1 MPDPEEARPNVPAAD
16 PDALA
21 KALEVELMLK
31 RASWQKAQAKRGTWR
46 ALSFFFLLLVI
57 LGALFAWFY
66 FASALHNR
74 GEETPRAGAVDAG
87 R

>member
-1 MPDPEEARPNVPAAD
+1 MPDPEEARPKVPAAD

-31 RASWQKAQAKRGTWR
+31 RASWQKARAKRGTWR
-46 ALSFFFLLLVI
+46 VLSFFFLLLVI
-57 LGALFAWFY
+57 LGALFALFY
-66 FASALHNR
+66 LAPALSHR
-74 GEETPRAGAVDAG
+74 GDKPPRAGAVDAG